1 MLRYRQPGEKS
12 LRRDACKEAHCD
24 RSCFTSRNRALR
36 HGAPRAARNA
46 ALRAVL
52 GWAALPAAAR
62 RRSGPAAPTPGSAP
76 LPHHAR
82 TRTASQAAP
91 RSYLPPRR
99 APAAGAPA
107 AISYLPPRLPIGPP
121 GHPAVPPLP
130 ACPSLLA
137 GGATASLPL
146 VGSNGQRPIR
156 AEGNGHTPPLR
167 AGHAGS
173 CRRCEL
179 PPPAGAL
186 PAPHLSQLCPWLLCS
201 PLPPGRTAEEPQ
213 RRCGVLGGKQS
224 LSPVPCFG
232 LLCRELHCVR
242 GWRLREAGPRISPY
256 PAPQIAGLCGT
267 QRQSCAGAELLDLSQ
282 PPWTR

>member
-12 LRRDACKEAHCD
+12 LRRGACKEAHCD
-24 RSCFTSRNRALR
+24 RSCFASRNRALR

-156 AEGNGHTPPLR
+156 AEGNGHTPPCARGTL
-167 AGHAGS
+167 GVVG
-173 CRRCEL
+173 
-179 PPPAGAL
+179 GA
-186 PAPHLSQLCPWLLCS
+186 SY
-201 PLPPGRTAEEPQ
+201 RPQ
-213 RRCGVLGGKQS
+213 QG
-224 LSPVPCFG
+224 
-232 LLCRELHCVR
+232 
-242 GWRLREAGPRISPY
+242 
-256 PAPQIAGLCGT
+256 
-267 QRQSCAGAELLDLSQ
+267 LSQ
-282 PPWTR
+282 PRTSPSSALGCSARRCRPGAPLRSRRGAAGCSEESKASPQCPVLGFSAGNCTVSVAGVCGRQDLASALTLPHR

>member
-1 MLRYRQPGEKS
+1 M
-12 LRRDACKEAHCD
+12 RRGACKEAHCD

-156 AEGNGHTPPLR
+156 AEGNGHTPPCARGTL
-167 AGHAGS
+167 GVVG
-173 CRRCEL
+173 
-179 PPPAGAL
+179 GA
-186 PAPHLSQLCPWLLCS
+186 SY
-201 PLPPGRTAEEPQ
+201 RPQ
-213 RRCGVLGGKQS
+213 QG
-224 LSPVPCFG
+224 
-232 LLCRELHCVR
+232 
-242 GWRLREAGPRISPY
+242 
-256 PAPQIAGLCGT
+256 
-267 QRQSCAGAELLDLSQ
+267 LSQ
-282 PPWTR
+282 PRTSPSSALGCSARRCRPGAPLRSRRGAAGCSEESKASPQCPVLGFSAGNCTVSVAGVCGRQDLASALTLPHR